1 MGAAGNAAG
10 AIASIRIEAQSD
22 LHPLDQI
29 NAMGWMQYE
38 LSGDSSKFR
47 LLLSNQVII
56 LTRYPPVESS
66 NGPALEEVGRRSI
79 LAVHRIT
86 SKKEDAAMLCFYFED
101 DVSNPVWVLQFGSK
115 ELAQEC
121 IGHVR
126 SRYRTLKKTVQD

>member
-1 MGAAGNAAG
+1 M
-10 AIASIRIEAQSD
+10 
-22 LHPLDQI
+22 
-29 NAMGWMQYE
+29 
-38 LSGDSSKFR
+38 
-47 LLLSNQVII
+47 
-56 LTRYPPVESS
+56 LTRFPPVETAS
-66 NGPALEEVGRRSI
+66 GPALEEVGRRNI